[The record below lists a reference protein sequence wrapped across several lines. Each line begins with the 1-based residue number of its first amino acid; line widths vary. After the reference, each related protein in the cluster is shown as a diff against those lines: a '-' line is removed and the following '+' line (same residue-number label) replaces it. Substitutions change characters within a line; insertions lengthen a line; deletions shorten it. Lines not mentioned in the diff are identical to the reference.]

1 MINYAFLAVTEKPKL
16 DTVDCMCVVLKMLVA
31 ASSAPAEFVLTAKIA
46 ALKKV
51 RIFEFSITS
60 GLFLKWR
67 FSGYIISLTQIV
79 SFGLNNFT
87 RLENRFRYGP
97 F

>member
-16 DTVDCMCVVLKMLVA
+16 DTVDCMCVVLKMLVAA

-67 FSGYIISLTQIV
+67 FSGYIISLTQMTQ
-79 SFGLNNFT
+79 LWAQ
-87 RLENRFRYGP
+87 
-97 F
+97 